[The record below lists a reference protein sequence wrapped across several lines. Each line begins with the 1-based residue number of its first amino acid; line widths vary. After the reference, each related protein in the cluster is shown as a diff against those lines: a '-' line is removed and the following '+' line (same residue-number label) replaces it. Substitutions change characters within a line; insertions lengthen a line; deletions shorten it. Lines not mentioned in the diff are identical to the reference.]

1 MLDFSKSMVSMRMLP
16 ISFFCSFCCLIVP
29 AWAQVD
35 SGIIAGTVRDSSGAS
50 IPKATVNITE
60 TQTNNR
66 FTVQTDSQGDYVSP
80 PLKVGTYAI
89 SVAASGFKAYTQSGI
104 VINVQDRL
112 RVDPRMEVGR
122 QTEQIT
128 VTAEVAPVQTD
139 TSSLGQVITA
149 EQAEALPLNGRN
161 YINLA
166 SLTAGVIS
174 TPDTA
179 TNGNTAGAF
188 SANGT
193 RGDLNNYMLDGIDN
207 NNNSGGDAQLGVNVD
222 AIAEFKIQTSS
233 YDAEFGRSGGAALN
247 VVIKSG
253 TNQFHGSVF
262 EFFQNSYLNAEN
274 FFATQT
280 LSSKYNQPGVTF
292 GGPILKNKLFFF
304 GDYQLTDSR
313 TPAVDFSSVPTAAEV
328 SGNFSAPGLPTIYD
342 PNTYNAATGARLPFP
357 NNTIP
362 ASEIS
367 SVGQA
372 FAQLYPAANLPGAR
386 NNYITEPTSQA
397 RTDQGDGRMD
407 YRISDADQ
415 VFARYTM
422 SGSTGFGAPRLPG
435 LACGCG
441 YNSQY
446 NFNSTKGASVGETH
460 IFTPNTLNEF
470 RIGFNWNHSFQGIPP
485 GGFAAPPANL
495 AIPGIQ
501 NNPSFEGL
509 ASINPDGFSSLGPAT
524 FTPTGDSSQERQ
536 IRDTLNLVRGRH
548 TIRIGGEFRWTQEN
562 LFQINAPRG
571 YMEFTGQYT
580 QNPLTG
586 DGGSSIADLLVG
598 IPLTSF
604 IDSQVYFG
612 NRQHVPSLFIQ
623 DDYKVT
629 SKLTLNLGLRYEYYS
644 PPVDVHNHLANF
656 DYATGQ
662 LLVAGQNG
670 NSDALTSAQKTN
682 FAPRVGLAYS
692 AFKSTVIRGAYG
704 IFYSGQEV
712 RTGDP
717 LQLAYNLP
725 FYYQPTFV
733 GDGVTPQLTLASG
746 FPSLNPSQAINPG
759 VTSVDT
765 NTKTPYY
772 QEWNMTL
779 ETLLPSHITAEVA
792 YVGSKGVHLQ
802 SLTDQNQDMVP
813 GPGDVQARRPY
824 PLYGGFASIQ
834 MRGNSNFNSLQ
845 LKVEKR
851 LSHGLT
857 FLSAFTFSHAE
868 DDTVPICC
876 NTPWPDDSYNL
887 KLLKGLADYQQKFRW
902 VTSFDYE
909 LPVGKGQAFLNQNR
923 ALDLLFGGWHATGI
937 LTATSGFPFTP
948 QQEVDSSNTGT
959 QGFVNPDR
967 IGNGN
972 LPSGQRSIYQW
983 FNVGAFQDAQNY
995 TFGNSGYN
1003 ILIGPGLWNLDLGIR
1018 KVFSV
1023 TERQKMEVRGE
1034 FYNALNH
1041 PNFALPNA
1049 DIDAGPG
1056 ASGTITSLATPM
1068 RIVQLAV
1075 KYRF

>member
-1 MLDFSKSMVSMRMLP
+1 MKNLL
-16 ISFFCSFCCLIVP
+16 ISFFCCFCCLIAP
-29 AWAQVD
+29 AWGQVD
-35 SGIIAGTVRDSSGAS
+35 NGIIAGTVRDASGAGV
-50 IPKATVNITE
+50 PNVTVAITE
-60 TQTNNR
+60 TETNSH
-66 FTVQTDSQGDYVSP
+66 FEVTTDKQGDYVSP
-80 PLKVGTYAI
+80 PLKVGTYLVTVEAP
-89 SVAASGFKAYTQSGI
+89 GFKTYKQSGI
-104 VINVQDRL
+104 VLNVQDRL
-112 RVDPRMEVGR
+112 RVDPQMEVGR
-122 QTEQIT
+122 PTDQIT
-128 VTAEVAPVQTD
+128 VTSEVAQVQAD
-139 TSSLGQVITA
+139 TSSLGQVITS

-161 YINLA
+161 YIDLA
-166 SLTAGVIS
+166 NLTAGVVNTNIEHS
-174 TPDTA
+174 

-207 NNNSGGDAQLGVNVD
+207 NNNSGGSAQLAVNVD
-222 AIAEFKIQTSS
+222 AIAEFKIQTSD

-262 EFFQNSYLNAEN
+262 EFFQNSFMNAQN
-274 FFATQT
+274 FFATNT
-280 LSSKYNQPGVTF
+280 LSSKYNQPGATF
-292 GGPILKNKLFFF
+292 GGPVIKNKLFFF

-313 TPAVDFSSVPTAAEV
+313 TPKVDFSSVPTAAEIA
-328 SGNFSAPGLPTIYD
+328 GNFSAPGEPNIYN

-357 NNTIP
+357 GNIIP
-362 ASEIS
+362 ASDIS
-367 SVGQA
+367 PLGQA
-372 FAQLYPAANLPGAR
+372 FAALYPAANLPGTR
-386 NNYITEPTSQA
+386 NNYITEPTSAA
-397 RTDQGDGRMD
+397 RTDQGDGRVD

-415 VFARYTM
+415 VFGRYTM
-422 SGSTGFGAPRLPG
+422 SGSTGFGAPKIPG

-441 YNSQY
+441 YSSQY
-446 NFNSTKGASVGETH
+446 NFDHGKGASVGETH

-470 RIGFNWNHSFQGIPP
+470 RIGFNWNHSYQGVPP
-485 GGFAAPPANL
+485 GGFKAPPANL

-501 NNPSFEGL
+501 NDPSMEGL
-509 ASINPDGFSSLGPAT
+509 ASINPDGYSSLGPAT
-524 FTPTGDSSQERQ
+524 FTPTGDSSQERE

-548 TIRIGGEFRWTQEN
+548 TIRVGGEVRWSEEN

-586 DGGSSIADLLVG
+586 DGGSSIADLLLG
-598 IPLTSF
+598 IPLTSQ
-604 IDSQVYFG
+604 IDSLVYFG
-612 NRQHVPSLFIQ
+612 NRQHVPSLFVQ
-623 DDYKVT
+623 DDFKAT

-662 LLVAGQNG
+662 LLLAGQNG
-670 NSDALTSAQKTN
+670 NSDALTTAQKLN

-692 AFKSTVIRGAYG
+692 PFANTVIRSAYG

-725 FYYQPTFV
+725 YYYQPTFV
-733 GDGVTPQLTLASG
+733 GDGITPQLTLASG

-765 NTKTPYY
+765 HSKTPYY
-772 QEWNMTL
+772 QEWNFTVQ
-779 ETLLPSHITAEVA
+779 TLLPSHTTVEVA
-792 YVGSKGVHLQ
+792 YAGSKGVHLQ
-802 SLTDQNQDMVP
+802 SLTDQNQDLVP
-813 GPGDVQARRPY
+813 GPGDVQSRRPY
-824 PLYGGFASIQ
+824 PFYSGFASIQ
-834 MRGNSNFNSLQ
+834 MRGNSNYNSLQ
-845 LKVEKR
+845 IKIEKH

-876 NTPWPDDSYNL
+876 NSPWPDNSYDL
-887 KLLKGLADYQQKFRW
+887 HSLKGLADYQQKFRW
-902 VTSFDYE
+902 VTSFDYQ

-923 ALDLLFGGWHATGI
+923 ALDLLLGGWHATGI

-948 QQEVDSSNTGT
+948 TQEVDSSNTGT
-959 QGFVNPDR
+959 QGIILPNR
-967 IGNGN
+967 IANGN
-972 LPSGQRSIYQW
+972 LSSGQRSLYQW
-983 FNVGAFQDAQNY
+983 FDVGAFQDAPNY
-995 TFGNSGYN
+995 TFGDSGYN
-1003 ILIGPGLWNLDLGIR
+1003 VLIGPGIWNLDLGIR

-1023 TERQKMEVRGE
+1023 TERQKVELRGE

-1041 PNFALPNA
+1041 PNFGQPNN

-1056 ASGTITSLATPM
+1056 AAGAITSLTTNM
-1068 RIVQLAV
+1068 RTIQVAL